1 MIHVQASGASDSDYH
16 YIINTTRSEK
26 AQWHNSKLPMQKEI
40 QLIRTG
46 LQFMQLFHAQL
57 HLA

>member
-26 AQWHNSKLPMQKEI
+26 AQWHNSKLPMQKKTTPKP
-40 QLIRTG
+40 QLMDELFIPG
-46 LQFMQLFHAQL
+46 FQL
-57 HLA
+57 